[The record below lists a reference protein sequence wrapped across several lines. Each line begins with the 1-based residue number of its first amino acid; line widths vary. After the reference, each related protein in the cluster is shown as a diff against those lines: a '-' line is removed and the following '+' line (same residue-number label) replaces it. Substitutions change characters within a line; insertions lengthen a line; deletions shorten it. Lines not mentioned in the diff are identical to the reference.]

1 MKRTRE
7 RISIKEIS
15 RRESIIKE
23 YYYKEARILKADQK
37 INLRNDKMKYLENKN
52 TLSHKSFDEY

>member
-23 YYYKEARILKADQK
+23 YYYKEARILTADQK
-37 INLRNDKMKYLENKN
+37 INLRNDKKKYLENEN
-52 TLSHKSFDEY
+52 TLTHKSFDEY

>member
-15 RRESIIKE
+15 HRESIIKE
-23 YYYKEARILKADQK
+23 YYYKEARILTADQK
-37 INLRNDKMKYLENKN
+37 INLRNDKKKYLENEN
-52 TLSHKSFDEY
+52 TLTHKSFDEY

>member
-23 YYYKEARILKADQK
+23 YYYKEARILTADQK